1 MFHPERTIRATATG
15 ESMPPETKA
24 MQVCA
29 LAMNRPC
36 RFTSIIGWVEEIKVT
51 ASRGRGVAQGMEIEM
66 SDPYSTEPVTKI
78 DEVFPQDT
86 NAYNT
91 LFGGRLMSIMDT
103 AAGMASSKFAHREF
117 VTVSVDAL
125 KFKRPAYQ
133 GDLIETT
140 ASVVH
145 TSTHTAGVH
154 VIAKR
159 LDRSEWVTEEICSG
173 FFFMV
178 AIDSQMKPIPIPQ
191 FTPNGEAEQKMWDL
205 AQAARDAMKAAGQ

>member
-1 MFHPERTIRATATG
+1 M
-15 ESMPPETKA
+15 
-24 MQVCA
+24 
-29 LAMNRPC
+29 
-36 RFTSIIGWVEEIKVT
+36 
-51 ASRGRGVAQGMEIEM
+51 GRGNRGDSLKRERRRPRNGDRDVGPLLDRACNQNRRGV
-66 SDPYSTEPVTKI
+66 SAGHQCLQYSLWRAF
-78 DEVFPQDT
+78 DEYQ
-86 NAYNT
+86 
-91 LFGGRLMSIMDT
+91 DT

-191 FTPNGEAEQKMWDL
+191 FTPNGEDEQKMWDL

>member
-1 MFHPERTIRATATG
+1 M
-15 ESMPPETKA
+15 
-24 MQVCA
+24 
-29 LAMNRPC
+29 
-36 RFTSIIGWVEEIKVT
+36 GWVGGNKVT
-51 ASRGRGVAQGMEIEM
+51 GSRGRDAAQYTERDM
-66 SDPYSTEPVTKI
+66 SGPYSTEPVTKI

-103 AAGMASSKFAHREF
+103 AAGMVSSKFAHREF

-140 ASVVH
+140 ARVVH

-154 VIAKR
+154 VVAKR
-159 LDRSEWVTEEICSG
+159 LNRSEWVTEEICSG

-178 AIDSQMKPIPIPQ
+178 AIDSQMRPIPIPQ
-191 FTPNGEAEQKMWDL
+191 FTPESEEEQKMWAR
-205 AQAARDAMKAAGQ
+205 AQAARDAMKAD

>member
-1 MFHPERTIRATATG
+1 
-15 ESMPPETKA
+15 
-24 MQVCA
+24 MQ
-29 LAMNRPC
+29 
-36 RFTSIIGWVEEIKVT
+36 K
-51 ASRGRGVAQGMEIEM
+51 
-66 SDPYSTEPVTKI
+66 PYSTEPVTKI

-103 AAGMASSKFAHREF
+103 AAGMVSSKFAHREF

-133 GDLIETT
+133 GDLIETI
-140 ASVVH
+140 AKVVH

-154 VIAKR
+154 VVARR
-159 LDRSEWVTEEICSG
+159 LNRSEWITEEICSG

-178 AIDSQMKPIPIPQ
+178 AIDSQMRPIPIPQ
-191 FTPNGEAEQKMWDL
+191 LKPQTDEEKRMWNL
-205 AQAARDAMKAAGQ
+205 AQAARDAMKSSER

>member
-1 MFHPERTIRATATG
+1 M
-15 ESMPPETKA
+15 
-24 MQVCA
+24 
-29 LAMNRPC
+29 
-36 RFTSIIGWVEEIKVT
+36 T
-51 ASRGRGVAQGMEIEM
+51 ASRGRGAARGMRIEM

-140 ASVVH
+140 ARVVH

-173 FFFMV
+173 VFFMV

-191 FTPNGEAEQKMWDL
+191 FKPSGEDEQKMWDL
-205 AQAARDAMKAAGQ
+205 AHAARDAMKAAGQ

>member
-1 MFHPERTIRATATG
+1 
-15 ESMPPETKA
+15 
-24 MQVCA
+24 
-29 LAMNRPC
+29 
-36 RFTSIIGWVEEIKVT
+36 
-51 ASRGRGVAQGMEIEM
+51 M
-66 SDPYSTEPVTKI
+66 SQPYSTEPVTKI

-103 AAGMASSKFAHREF
+103 AAGMVSSKFAHREF

-133 GDLIETT
+133 GDLIETI
-140 ASVVH
+140 AKVVH

-154 VIAKR
+154 VVARR
-159 LDRSEWVTEEICSG
+159 LNRSEWITEEICSG

-178 AIDSQMKPIPIPQ
+178 AIDSQMRPIPIPQ
-191 FTPNGEAEQKMWDL
+191 LKPQTDEEKRMWNL
-205 AQAARDAMKAAGQ
+205 AQAARDAMKSSER

>member
-1 MFHPERTIRATATG
+1 MLE
-15 ESMPPETKA
+15 
-24 MQVCA
+24 
-29 LAMNRPC
+29 
-36 RFTSIIGWVEEIKVT
+36 
-51 ASRGRGVAQGMEIEM
+51 
-66 SDPYSTEPVTKI
+66 PYSIEPVTKI

-103 AAGMASSKFAHREF
+103 AAGMVSSKFAHREF

-140 ASVVH
+140 ANVVH

-154 VIAKR
+154 VVAKR
-159 LDRSEWVTEEICSG
+159 LNRSEWIKEEICSG

-178 AIDSQMKPIPIPQ
+178 AIDSQMRPIPIPQ
-191 FTPNGEAEQKMWDL
+191 LTPASEEDNRMWKL
-205 AQAARDAMKAAGQ
+205 AQSARDAMKSSER

>member
-1 MFHPERTIRATATG
+1 M
-15 ESMPPETKA
+15 K
-24 MQVCA
+24 MQ
-29 LAMNRPC
+29 
-36 RFTSIIGWVEEIKVT
+36 
-51 ASRGRGVAQGMEIEM
+51 Q
-66 SDPYSTEPVTKI
+66 PYSTEPVTKI

-103 AAGMASSKFAHREF
+103 AAGMVSSKFAHREF

-133 GDLIETT
+133 GDLIETI
-140 ASVVH
+140 AKVVH

-154 VIAKR
+154 VVARR
-159 LDRSEWVTEEICSG
+159 LNRSEWVTEEICSG

-178 AIDSQMKPIPIPQ
+178 AIDSQMRPIPIPQ
-191 FTPNGEAEQKMWDL
+191 LKTQTDEEKRMWNL
-205 AQAARDAMKAAGQ
+205 AQAARDAMKSSER

>member
-1 MFHPERTIRATATG
+1 M
-15 ESMPPETKA
+15 
-24 MQVCA
+24 
-29 LAMNRPC
+29 
-36 RFTSIIGWVEEIKVT
+36 T
-51 ASRGRGVAQGMEIEM
+51 ASRGRSLTHPLEIEM
-66 SDPYSTEPVTKI
+66 SEPYSIEPVTKI

-103 AAGMASSKFAHREF
+103 AAGMVSSKFAHREF

-140 ASVVH
+140 AKVVH

-154 VIAKR
+154 VVAKR
-159 LDRSEWVTEEICSG
+159 LNRSEWVTEEICSG

-178 AIDSQMKPIPIPQ
+178 AIDSQMRPIPIPQ
-191 FTPNGEAEQKMWDL
+191 QTPTSEEDNRMWKL
-205 AQAARDAMKAAGQ
+205 AQAARDAMKSSER

>member
-1 MFHPERTIRATATG
+1 
-15 ESMPPETKA
+15 
-24 MQVCA
+24 MQ
-29 LAMNRPC
+29 L
-36 RFTSIIGWVEEIKVT
+36 
-51 ASRGRGVAQGMEIEM
+51 
-66 SDPYSTEPVTKI
+66 PYSTEPVTKI

-103 AAGMASSKFAHREF
+103 AAGMVSSKFAHREF

-133 GDLIETT
+133 GDLIETI
-140 ASVVH
+140 AKVVH

-154 VIAKR
+154 VVARR
-159 LDRSEWVTEEICSG
+159 LNRSEWITEEICSG

-178 AIDSQMKPIPIPQ
+178 AIDSQMRPIPIPQ
-191 FTPNGEAEQKMWDL
+191 LKPQTDEEKRMWNL
-205 AQAARDAMKAAGQ
+205 AQAARDAMKSSER

>member
-1 MFHPERTIRATATG
+1 MGI
-15 ESMPPETKA
+15 
-24 MQVCA
+24 V
-29 LAMNRPC
+29 
-36 RFTSIIGWVEEIKVT
+36 
-51 ASRGRGVAQGMEIEM
+51 M

-117 VTVSVDAL
+117 VTISVDAL

-140 ASVVH
+140 ARVVH

-191 FTPNGEAEQKMWDL
+191 FTPMTEEDQKMWDL
-205 AQAARDAMKAAGQ
+205 AQAARDAMKSAGQ

>member
-1 MFHPERTIRATATG
+1 
-15 ESMPPETKA
+15 
-24 MQVCA
+24 MQ
-29 LAMNRPC
+29 
-36 RFTSIIGWVEEIKVT
+36 
-51 ASRGRGVAQGMEIEM
+51 Q
-66 SDPYSTEPVTKI
+66 PYSTEPVTKI

-103 AAGMASSKFAHREF
+103 AAGMVSSKFAHREF

-133 GDLIETT
+133 GDLIETI
-140 ASVVH
+140 AMVVH

-154 VIAKR
+154 VVARR
-159 LDRSEWVTEEICSG
+159 LNRSEWITEEICSG

-178 AIDSQMKPIPIPQ
+178 AIDSQMRPIPIPQ
-191 FTPNGEAEQKMWDL
+191 LKPQTDEEKRMWNL
-205 AQAARDAMKAAGQ
+205 AQAARDAMKSSER

>member
-1 MFHPERTIRATATG
+1 
-15 ESMPPETKA
+15 
-24 MQVCA
+24 MQ
-29 LAMNRPC
+29 
-36 RFTSIIGWVEEIKVT
+36 
-51 ASRGRGVAQGMEIEM
+51 Q
-66 SDPYSTEPVTKI
+66 PYSTEPVTKI

-103 AAGMASSKFAHREF
+103 AAGMVSSKFAHREF

-133 GDLIETT
+133 GDLIETI
-140 ASVVH
+140 AKVVH

-154 VIAKR
+154 VVARR
-159 LDRSEWVTEEICSG
+159 LNRSEWITEEICSG

-178 AIDSQMKPIPIPQ
+178 AIDSQMRPIPIPQ
-191 FTPNGEAEQKMWDL
+191 LKPQTDEEKRMWNL
-205 AQAARDAMKAAGQ
+205 AQTARDAMKSSER

>member
-1 MFHPERTIRATATG
+1 
-15 ESMPPETKA
+15 
-24 MQVCA
+24 
-29 LAMNRPC
+29 
-36 RFTSIIGWVEEIKVT
+36 
-51 ASRGRGVAQGMEIEM
+51 M
-66 SDPYSTEPVTKI
+66 SQPYSTEPVTKI

-103 AAGMASSKFAHREF
+103 AAGMVSSKFAHREF

-133 GDLIETT
+133 GDLIETV
-140 ASVVH
+140 AKVVH

-154 VIAKR
+154 VVARR
-159 LDRSEWVTEEICSG
+159 LNRSEWVTEEICSG

-178 AIDSQMKPIPIPQ
+178 AIDSQMRPIPIPQ
-191 FTPNGEAEQKMWDL
+191 LKPQTDEEKRMWNL
-205 AQAARDAMKAAGQ
+205 AQVARDAMKSSER

>member
-1 MFHPERTIRATATG
+1 MGSEMCIRD
-15 ESMPPETKA
+15 S
-24 MQVCA
+24 
-29 LAMNRPC
+29 
-36 RFTSIIGWVEEIKVT
+36 
-51 ASRGRGVAQGMEIEM
+51 
-66 SDPYSTEPVTKI
+66 
-78 DEVFPQDT
+78 
-86 NAYNT
+86 AYNT

-117 VTVSVDAL
+117 VTISVDAL

-140 ASVVH
+140 ARVVH

-178 AIDSQMKPIPIPQ
+178 AIDDSMRPVEVPQ
-191 FTPNGEAEQKMWDL
+191 FTATSDEEKDL
-205 AQAARDAMKAAGQ
+205 WAQAQRARDAMR